1 MKKRKEKTALEKR
14 FKKKFGFWPT
24 KRELALNIAA
34 GTIK

>member
-1 MKKRKEKTALEKR
+1 MKNRRPKTAREKR

-24 KRELALNIAA
+24 KMELALNVMA